1 MKSTISNIHIYHRF
15 TEHSSRLINETTSL
29 TRNNIVDNSTIV
41 VFWENGFKEH
51 EILDDKREIY
61 RIKLLS
67 EHLPKNDITKAIMI
81 LELLFRIIVKFGRK
95 KFSVVSCHSVEMLPA
110 SIFIKL
116 TSRAKLIYDVYEL
129 ETEKRTPLLNKF
141 NRVIER
147 LFIHYAD
154 HVITVSNSIAE
165 WYKRKYSIGNVSIIK
180 NVPKFHF
187 NEKYESNIL
196 KKKLNIKEDEI
207 LFIFLG
213 AFDRARFIPHL
224 LRIFSKVDEKKH
236 IVFLGYPVVKHFG
249 DLIREY
255 SEKYPNIHI
264 HDAVRYEDVLSVV
277 QSADVGISVIE
288 NFSLSYYSTIACK
301 FFEYLLSGVP
311 VVASNFPDMSNII
324 DEYQCGWKVIPE
336 EKAVL
341 NLINSLTLDDIK
353 EKRGN
358 VLRCRTGF
366 GWHIEENTLLDVYKK
381 VLSCS

>member
-301 FFEYLLSGVP
+301 FFEYLY
-311 VVASNFPDMSNII
+311 NCD
-324 DEYQCGWKVIPE
+324 
-336 EKAVL
+336 
-341 NLINSLTLDDIK
+341 LDIATGLMHEDIK
-353 EKRGN
+353 GKDKSCERGGPKD
-358 VLRCRTGF
+358 VDEVRHRSHPAGQIPRQDPPDDRPLDRADALRAAD
-366 GWHIEENTLLDVYKK
+366 LDERRGQGGAQAR
-381 VLSCS
+381 